1 MSNITKLPTAVTSY
15 FTVQKAGSWFNV
27 VLVTPCPGKN
37 LKTTV
42 AQFSDRES
50 AMLAGK
56 RAAARQM
63 RPFKAKGGRT

>member
-1 MSNITKLPTAVTSY
+1 MSNVTQLPTSAKSY
-15 FTVQKAGSWFNV
+15 FTVQNVRGRFHV
-27 VLVTPCPGKN
+27 VLVTPCPGKD

-50 AMLAGK
+50 AIWAGK

-63 RPFKAKGGRT
+63 RPFKLKGGAE